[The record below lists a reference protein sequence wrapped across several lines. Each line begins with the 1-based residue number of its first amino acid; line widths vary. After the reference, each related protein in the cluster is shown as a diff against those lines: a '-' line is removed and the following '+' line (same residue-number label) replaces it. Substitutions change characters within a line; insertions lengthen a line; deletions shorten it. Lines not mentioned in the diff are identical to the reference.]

1 MCIAVNVIMLD
12 IEQLKLK
19 HPSLTND
26 ELVEL
31 IDLLLTQNKQSV
43 KHKQQNQ
50 SESVN
55 CKQRFACICQVAIK
69 STDLSITQDV

>member
-31 IDLLLTQNKQSV
+31 IDLLLTQNKQN
-43 KHKQQNQ
+43 K
-50 SESVN
+50 
-55 CKQRFACICQVAIK
+55 
-69 STDLSITQDV
+69 